1 MDSFVNYQG
10 EPHIGTFCGP
20 NSHLLFQLI
29 NADNG
34 WLALPPAA
42 WQGDPCYIQMASV
55 VLNLSVVNDTADRCV
70 KDVQDFANTARDGEY
85 HDRIVLVSNSH
96 WIKMPNFL
104 KNEMEN
110 NF

>member
-1 MDSFVNYQG
+1 MESFVNYQG

-20 NSHLLFQLI
+20 QFPFV
-29 NADNG
+29 AF
-34 WLALPPAA
+34 AA
-42 WQGDPCYIQMASV
+42 WQGDPRYIQMASV
-55 VLNLSVVNDTADRCV
+55 VLNLSVVNDTAERCV

-110 NF
+110 NI